1 MKPLDADARTLL
13 DGANF
18 AHLAT
23 LMPDGSPKVDP
34 VWVGREGDRV
44 LVATDAKS
52 LKARNTALDSRVAL
66 SVIAY
71 DDPYF
76 QVLIRGRVSEHRGD
90 DALEC
95 LDNLSEKYLR
105 GPFPRRRWSS
115 RIVLVITPEV
125 VRSYRSS
132 LRHPEATH

>member
-23 LMPDGSPKVDP
+23 VMPDGSPKVDP
-34 VWVGREGDRV
+34 VWVGRDGDLV

-52 LKARNTALDSRVAL
+52 LKARNTALDDRVAL
-66 SVIAY
+66 SVVAY

-76 QVLIRGRVSEHRGD
+76 QVLIRGRVSERRAD
-90 DALEC
+90 DALAC
-95 LDNLSEKYLR
+95 LDALSEKYLH

-115 RIVLVITPEV
+115 RLVLVITPDV
-125 VRSYRSS
+125 VRSYRSP
-132 LRHPEATH
+132 LRHPEATN